1 MIKVTV
7 VSPELRRQAYTDK
20 AGKPAVLHF
29 QTAYLHTIDRD
40 GVVAPFPEK
49 LEFIAER
56 DEQGNPVAFQK
67 GDYTLHPSS
76 VYIDRNGRLAAS
88 LRLAPIPAPSRG

>member
-1 MIKVTV
+1 MIKVTIF
-7 VSPELRRQAYTDK
+7 SPKLREQAYTDK
-20 AGKPAVLHF
+20 QGKPAKLYF

-40 GVVAPFPEK
+40 GEIAPVPEK

-56 DEQGNPVAFQK
+56 DASGQPQVFAK

-76 VYIDRNGRLAAS
+76 IYIDRNGRLAAS
-88 LRLAPIPAPSRG
+88 LRLAPIPMPKG

>member
-1 MIKVTV
+1 MLKVTI
-7 VSPELRRQAYTDK
+7 VSPDLRRQPYTDK
-20 AGKPAVLHF
+20 NGHPAVLHF

-56 DEQGNPVAFQK
+56 DEAGNPQAFAR
-67 GDYTLHPSS
+67 GEYVLHPSS

-88 LRLAPIPAPSRG
+88 LRLTPQEPAKRT